1 MASKT
6 HIIVQPYV
14 SGKKGALAPAPA
26 IEVKTAEA
34 GRVRAE
40 RMMEG
45 GRVLGV
51 VGRGSD
57 IAEARNRAYEAA
69 SLIRFDGVHYRRDI
83 AAKALQ

>member
-1 MASKT
+1 MALQT
-6 HIIVQPYV
+6 HIVVQPYV

-51 VGRGSD
+51 DVVQTEVDS
-57 IAEARNRAYEAA
+57 EAGDYSEPVFLARLGQVPAVE
-69 SLIRFDGVHYRRDI
+69 G
-83 AAKALQ
+83 